1 MRSRKNHPVLGQSL
15 GVVFLC
21 RFTYKSVKMRDLPTP
36 QYGCYFVLYHSFPIA
51 TILFFMRLSDY
62 PSLFTANFV
71 IALNSVNA
79 NRLVRYKFNNRHILK
94 SFRKLSLMR
103 FPLIRRSP
111 GLQGFYQSL
120 SLYCNYLLDSFKA
133 LYTIPHCCII
143 YIILSFLLPQT
154 IHITYPDQYPNML
167 YCPCFH

>member
-1 MRSRKNHPVLGQSL
+1 MRGQ
-15 GVVFLC
+15 
-21 RFTYKSVKMRDLPTP
+21 PTL
-36 QYGCYFVLYHSFPIA
+36 QHGCYFVLYHSFPIS

-79 NRLVRYKFNNRHILK
+79 NRLVRYTFNNRHIMK

-103 FPLIRRSP
+103 FPIIRRSP

-120 SLYCNYLLDSFKA
+120 SLYCNYLLDSFKC
-133 LYTIPHCCII
+133 LKYGIFKQFVSYLSVFHMISEYHIPSGQILLTLCNGFLHMWQCI
-143 YIILSFLLPQT
+143 
-154 IHITYPDQYPNML
+154 
-167 YCPCFH
+167 

>member
-1 MRSRKNHPVLGQSL
+1 MRSRKIHPVLGQSL
-15 GVVFLC
+15 GVVFYVDLLTKRKNEC
-21 RFTYKSVKMRDLPTP
+21 KQRQKEQTKGHNVLKIKMIFYRHHPHSVKMRGQPTL
-36 QYGCYFVLYHSFPIA
+36 QHGCYFVLYHSFPIS

-79 NRLVRYKFNNRHILK
+79 NRLVRYTFNNRHIMK

-103 FPLIRRSP
+103 FPIIRRSP

-120 SLYCNYLLDSFKA
+120 SLYCN
-133 LYTIPHCCII
+133 
-143 YIILSFLLPQT
+143 
-154 IHITYPDQYPNML
+154 
-167 YCPCFH
+167 